1 MSPERME
8 MPGMAGVAQ
17 VSPGVEQRLV
27 ELETRLAFQEHALA
41 EMSEALAEAR
51 LERARS
57 DALLQAVLADLRG
70 LRGALYADPGSEPPP
85 PHY

>member
-1 MSPERME
+1 MSPAQEQI
-8 MPGMAGVAQ
+8 PGLAPASGL
-17 VSPGVEQRLV
+17 EQRLV

-41 EMSEALAEAR
+41 ELGDARAEAR

-57 DALLQAVLADLRG
+57 DELLQAVLADLRG
-70 LRGALYADPGSEPPP
+70 LRGALYADAGSEPPP

>member
-1 MSPERME
+1 MHQ
-8 MPGMAGVAQ
+8 GHDALD
-17 VSPGVEQRLV
+17 QRLV
-27 ELETRLAFQEHALA
+27 ELETRLAFQEQALT

-51 LERARS
+51 MERTRT

-70 LRGALYADPGSEPPP
+70 LRGTLYADPGSEPPP